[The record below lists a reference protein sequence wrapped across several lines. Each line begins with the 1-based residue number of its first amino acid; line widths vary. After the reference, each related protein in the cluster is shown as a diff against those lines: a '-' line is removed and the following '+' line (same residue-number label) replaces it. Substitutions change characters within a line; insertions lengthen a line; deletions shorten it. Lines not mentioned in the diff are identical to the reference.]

1 MELRYVSLPGRGAN
15 DGFLARIAG
24 MLLENGLKLTGTMQ
38 VNIGRTDR
46 RKCDMDLRILPDG
59 PVLRISE
66 DRGREARGCIL
77 DAGALEQ
84 AVEDVSRRLPRAE
97 VLLVNKFG
105 RQEAE
110 GRGFAPVIA
119 EALALGVPVL
129 VGVNGL
135 NLEAFQAFAGGMAQP
150 LPADAAR
157 VLDWCL
163 AVRCDHAA

>member
-15 DGFLARIAG
+15 DRFLARIAG

-38 VNIGRTDR
+38 VNIARADR
-46 RKCDMDLRILPDG
+46 HKCDMDLRILPDG

-84 AVEDVSRRLPRAE
+84 AVEDVSRRLPRAGI
-97 VLLVNKFG
+97 LLVNKFG

-119 EALALGVPVL
+119 EALAQGVPVL

-135 NLEAFQAFAGGMAQP
+135 NLEVFQAFAGGVAQP
-150 LPADAAR
+150 LPAEAGQ

-163 AVRCDHAA
+163 ARRCVHAA